1 MGRFTK
7 GMKIVHR
14 AQSAWGVGHVIA
26 VSDDPPR
33 LSAQFPGRGKEPV
46 ILSSRDQQLTRYR
59 FPPDTPAL
67 LADGSEARVLR
78 ALPGPSAELARYTVE
93 TPGKKPSIKSEAE
106 LRAITPRAGPLEQ
119 LASGRWGTP
128 EDYQLRTEVVR
139 LDLERRA
146 DALGALFASRVY
158 VKPHQVSVAHQV
170 LAAPQPRFVLAD
182 EVGLGKTIEA
192 GLVLS
197 GLLHAGLVKRCLVVA
212 PSHLT
217 VQWLAELF
225 HKFNLLFTL
234 MDPDRAREARETI
247 ASDPLPVEDGVTLTG
262 GEDDS
267 AGAAPAGAAPEGP
280 GLTSSLDDDDIAGVI
295 DALPPDATLEDKL
308 RAVIGQA
315 LKKPPRGERGREGKK
330 PAASAKAAREPAGKG
345 APEPAAK
352 AAQEPDA
359 KAAREPAKGS
369 TPWSEHSLV
378 ITSLEWLSRSREEA
392 GEAADAGWDLVIIDE
407 AHHLRGERAY
417 EVATALAAR
426 TWGLL
431 LLTATPLQLDPAE
444 YHALLR
450 LVDPAP
456 AATEAELRAR
466 LERQGDLSA
475 LVRELLAGD
484 ATAAAR
490 IAMLFPDDKA
500 LRALHGDPLLQHLAE
515 SYGLSARLLRNR
527 RAIVGGF
534 TPRVLTKVDVAPSP
548 EEQAL
553 DLDVRAALATAKLP
567 SGAVLTSLLRRL
579 GSSPPALAAGLS
591 ANGLGKLAVRAT
603 ALAAEGHDSKLE
615 AFRRLV
621 FEDLPGEKIL
631 VFAEA
636 RETIDYLRAAL
647 ARGKTPL
654 EALAYVGDLGPAE
667 RDKLVARFR
676 DPDGP
681 RVLLCTELGGE
692 GRNFQHCHVLV
703 NYDLAWSPAAIE
715 QRIGRIDRIGQ
726 SREVRIYAF
735 RPEGTLAARVLDVL
749 DAGVGVFTEPVGGLD
764 PVLER
769 VEGELTALGASAN
782 DDEKEWARVTRAIGD
797 RVSKARKEVARAFD
811 PLLDR
816 RSCDLPSVRG
826 LAERGA
832 RRMGARLPSG
842 SDAGAALGAVAEH
855 LERRLEAVTIEAAK
869 RIGLAVDIEVD
880 VLPGEVSFNVGPE
893 LKVDAL
899 AGFDLSQ
906 DRTVLGSF
914 RRTVAV
920 AHEEHDSFAT
930 GHPLVEALFGW
941 VRDGELGRAT
951 VYRGRVRGGPGAAL
965 DTRFLVTLPEPA
977 DLAQGARVPSRR
989 AARHLEEGAVRVT
1002 VRLDGRGGAAVSDEL
1017 QAQLDSAL
1025 RMEGVPAPEGG
1036 PPAPFVAAV
1045 ELGLRHAE
1053 EFARKELAR
1062 LVAQAKDRVETEKV
1076 SAQKRLQRFLAQ
1088 SKVSAAKS
1096 EKILAEE
1103 AAIYDA
1109 VAGALDGA
1117 RLELDQIALV
1127 QLL

>member
-1 MGRFTK
+1 MALFLR

-14 AQSAWGVGHVIA
+14 AQGAWGVGHVVA
-26 VSDDPPR
+26 TSDDPPR
-33 LSAQFPGRGKEPV
+33 LSAQFPGRPGEPV
-46 ILSSRDQQLTRYR
+46 ILSLRDPQLAR
-59 FPPDTPAL
+59 FKFTPNAPAQ
-67 LADGSEARVLR
+67 LADGSTAVVLR
-78 ALPGPSAELARYTVE
+78 ALPGPSYELYRYTVE
-93 TPGKKPSIKSEAE
+93 TEGKKPSIRSEAE
-106 LRAITPRAGPLEQ
+106 LRALPPREGPLEQ
-119 LASGRWGTP
+119 LASGRWGHA
-128 EDYQLRTEVVR
+128 EDFQLRAEAVK

-170 LAAPQPRFVLAD
+170 LSAPQPRFVLAD

-197 GLLHAGLVKRCLVVA
+197 AMLHAGLVKRCLVVA

-234 MDPDRAREARETI
+234 MDPDRAHGDREAALSSE
-247 ASDPLPVEDGVTLTG
+247 VELSSGTG
-262 GEDDS
+262 D
-267 AGAAPAGAAPEGP
+267 
-280 GLTSSLDDDDIAGVI
+280 
-295 DALPPDATLEDKL
+295 
-308 RAVIGQA
+308 
-315 LKKPPRGERGREGKK
+315 
-330 PAASAKAAREPAGKG
+330 
-345 APEPAAK
+345 
-352 AAQEPDA
+352 
-359 KAAREPAKGS
+359 
-369 TPWSEHSLV
+369 TPWARHPLV
-378 ITSLEWLSRSREEA
+378 ITSLEWLSRSKEEA
-392 GEAADAGWDLVIIDE
+392 EEAALAGWDLVIIDE

-417 EVATALAAR
+417 EVATALAKAS
-426 TWGLL
+426 WGLL

-466 LERQGDLSA
+466 LARQGDLST

-484 ATAAAR
+484 ESAR
-490 IAMLFPDDKA
+490 EKIVALFPEDTE
-500 LRALHGDPLLQHLAE
+500 LRGLEGEPLLKHLSE

-527 RAIVGGF
+527 RSIVGGF
-534 TPRVLTKVDVAPSP
+534 TPRVLRKIDVELSFA
-548 EEQAL
+548 ERAL
-553 DLDVRAALATAKLP
+553 ERDVRSALATETKLP
-567 SGAVLTSLLRRL
+567 SGAVLGSLLRRL
-579 GSSPPALAAGLS
+579 GSSPPALAAGLRT
-591 ANGLGKLAVRAT
+591 AGLEDLAVRAT
-603 ALAAEGHDSKLE
+603 ELASLGDTKLD
-615 AFRRLV
+615 AFRKLL
-621 FEDLPGEKIL
+621 FEELAGSKVL

-647 ARGKTPL
+647 AKPSGANAGI
-654 EALAYVGDLGPAE
+654 EALAYAGDLTPAE

-735 RPEGTLAARVLDVL
+735 RPVGTLAARVLDVL

-769 VEGELTALGASAN
+769 VESELLALGMGDPGTADWSRVTA
-782 DDEKEWARVTRAIGD
+782 EIGARVSAARA
-797 RVSKARKEVARAFD
+797 EVARAYD

-816 RSCDLPSVRG
+816 RSTDVAAVKA

-832 RRMGARLPSG
+832 RRLGARIPAG
-842 SDAGAALGAVAEH
+842 ADAAAALGAVAEH
-855 LERRLEAVTIEAAK
+855 LESRLESVTIEAAK

-880 VLPGEVSFNVGPE
+880 VLPGEVSFHVGPE

-899 AGFDLSQ
+899 AGFDLEQ
-906 DRTVLGSF
+906 DRMVLGSF
-914 RRTVAV
+914 RRSVSV

-951 VYRGRVRGGPGAAL
+951 VYRARVRGATGAAL
-965 DTRFLVTLPEPA
+965 DARYLVVLPEAA

-989 AARHLEEGAVRVT
+989 AARHLEEGLVRVV
-1002 VRLDGRGGAAVSDEL
+1002 VRLDGRGGAAVSQDL
-1017 QAQLDSAL
+1017 AAQLDSAQKI
-1025 RMEGVPAPEGG
+1025 EPVPAPDGG
-1036 PPAPFVAAV
+1036 PPAPFIAAV
-1045 ELGLRHAE
+1045 ELALRHAGVD
-1053 EFARKELAR
+1053 AQHR
-1062 LVAQAKDRVETEKV
+1062 LERLIAQARERVTAEMHA
-1076 SAQKRLQRFLAQ
+1076 SHKRLSRWLAQ
-1088 SKVSAAKS
+1088 SKVPKAKAAALLEEDAKVFASAA
-1096 EKILAEE
+1096 A
-1103 AAIYDA
+1103 
-1109 VAGALDGA
+1109 ALDGA
-1117 RLELDQIALV
+1117 RLELDQAALI